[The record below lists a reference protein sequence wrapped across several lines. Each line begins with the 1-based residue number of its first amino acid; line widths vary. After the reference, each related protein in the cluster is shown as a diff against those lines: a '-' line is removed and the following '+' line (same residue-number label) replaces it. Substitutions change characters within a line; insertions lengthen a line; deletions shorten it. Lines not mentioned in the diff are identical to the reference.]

1 MNYYGTEKHKEDM
14 KKLDEQI
21 FSKIRFD
28 KPERE
33 KELESGYIV
42 RYYYYADEENCKPG
56 YAPVDGEICRLF
68 KGDKQIF
75 E

>member
-42 RYYYYADEENCKPG
+42 RYYYYADEEKKGCSFEQPFNFYVGPG
-56 YAPVDGEICRLF
+56 ESYLCALR
-68 KGDKQIF
+68 
-75 E
+75 

>member
-14 KKLDEQI
+14 NKLDEQI

-42 RYYYYADEENCKPG
+42 R
-56 YAPVDGEICRLF
+56 
-68 KGDKQIF
+68 
-75 E
+75 